1 MGTPSSTSVDLRA
14 SSRPAP
20 TLASLTSSG
29 ATSALTPPAARRLLV
44 LILLALGYFAT
55 ALGGL
60 AISRQAGNIATL
72 WPPNGMLVAALML
85 TTRKRWGDVLLA
97 GMIGSLAANMYNGN
111 TALTAC
117 SITLANLVEALIA
130 ASIIRTRT
138 GRRLLFQRSSD
149 VVVLIVAAIAAAVVA
164 GALSAASAHLLAHA
178 PFKTIFVKWML
189 GDLLGLLVV
198 MPIAIIVHDLL
209 RHGPDIILSGRTQA
223 EATLVMAAVVLVSV
237 AVYAPQAPPVQFLVM
252 PTVLLASYRLGP
264 FGAAMSTTIVA
275 VLGSVGTAA
284 AAQAVASSPYDVTLK
299 VFNFQLNLAVLFLTA
314 LPIGS
319 AMAQRSQLEHDLMD
333 EKERAD
339 RYAADMALLVNVDD
353 LTGLSTRRH
362 LLEELDRL
370 ATAAKRAGQPL
381 TLAMIDIDH
390 FKPINDQFG
399 HAVGDAV
406 LMAIGAA
413 CRSAVRADDVIGR
426 LGGEEFAML
435 MPLTDQHA
443 AYSIVDRLRESVA
456 EIAIPVNDGRSVS
469 VTISVGLATFEGQQ
483 IDRLLVD
490 ADRALYM
497 AKEAGRNR
505 IVLAECGQEVT

>member
-1 MGTPSSTSVDLRA
+1 M
-14 SSRPAP
+14 
-20 TLASLTSSG
+20 
-29 ATSALTPPAARRLLV
+29 
-44 LILLALGYFAT
+44 
-55 ALGGL
+55 
-60 AISRQAGNIATL
+60 
-72 WPPNGMLVAALML
+72 
-85 TTRKRWGDVLLA
+85 
-97 GMIGSLAANMYNGN
+97 
-111 TALTAC
+111 
-117 SITLANLVEALIA
+117 
-130 ASIIRTRT
+130 
-138 GRRLLFQRSSD
+138 
-149 VVVLIVAAIAAAVVA
+149 
-164 GALSAASAHLLAHA
+164 
-178 PFKTIFVKWML
+178 
-189 GDLLGLLVV
+189 
-198 MPIAIIVHDLL
+198 
-209 RHGPDIILSGRTQA
+209 GPDIILRGRTQS
-223 EATLVMAAVVLVSV
+223 EATLIMAAVVLVSV
-237 AVYAPQAPPVQFLVM
+237 GVFAPQAPPVQFLVM

-319 AMAQRSQLEHDLMD
+319 AMAQRSQLEHDLVD
-333 EKERAD
+333 EKDRAD
-339 RYAADMALLVNVDD
+339 RYASDMAVLVNIDD

-370 ATAAKRAGQPL
+370 AAAARRAEQPL

-435 MPLTDQHA
+435 MPLTDQHSA
-443 AYSIVDRLRESVA
+443 FRIVDRLRESVS
-456 EIAIPVNDGRSVS
+456 EIAIPVSDGRTVS
-469 VTISVGLATFEGQQ
+469 VTISVGVATFVGQQ
-483 IDRLLVD
+483 IDRLLLD

-497 AKEAGRNR
+497 AKETGRNR
-505 IVLAECGQEVT
+505 IVLAERGVEAM